1 MINPF
6 KLFTRSGRQSIA
18 SEAWDA
24 VITPEN
30 ITATVSE
37 QVTKA
42 IADSKLP
49 LDRAVAITECADR
62 ATDVV
67 REILKAAEDKVITY
81 TEAETIITK
90 TFEIFGADLAGT
102 LAALKGKV
110 IESIP

>member
-49 LDRAVAITECADR
+49 LDRAVAIAECADR
-62 ATDVV
+62 TTAVV
-67 REILKAAEDKVITY
+67 CETLKAAQDAVITY

-90 TFEIFGADLAGT
+90 TYETFGADLAGT